1 MLVLLSKC
9 IYIILYRDNLFP
21 NARGMACRPQKK
33 STGQNATTSRT
44 FPAAFPAPGSS
55 KARACRLTPSSK
67 TPGPDARPKKSPAPI
82 SPEHPPRHRPAR
94 AALRQDHTALERMR
108 FLLDENA
115 PSGLRR
121 ILATTCAL
129 HPKWAGPATPTG
141 SYSTKPKKP
150 FRSAHQGD
158 RSLPYQQN
166 LTGRN
171 IAVIIFS
178 TNAWP
183 IIRTQPQTV
192 QRAVANVS
200 PGTFTFATFH
210 RPRRSR
216 RPPAPTC

>member
-1 MLVLLSKC
+1 MHG
-9 IYIILYRDNLFP
+9 RRN
-21 NARGMACRPQKK
+21 CRP
-33 STGQNATTSRT
+33 RY
-44 FPAAFPAPGSS
+44 
-55 KARACRLTPSSK
+55 L
-67 TPGPDARPKKSPAPI
+67 
-82 SPEHPPRHRPAR
+82 PEHPRRHRPAR

-108 FLLDENA
+108 ILLDENA

-121 ILATTCAL
+121 ILAGHDVRTAPQMGWARYSNGQLLDEAEKAGFDAL
-129 HPKWAGPATPTG
+129 IT
-141 SYSTKPKKP
+141 
-150 FRSAHQGD
+150 GD

-192 QRAVANVS
+192 QRAVANAA
-200 PGTFTFATFH
+200 PGTFTFAAFR